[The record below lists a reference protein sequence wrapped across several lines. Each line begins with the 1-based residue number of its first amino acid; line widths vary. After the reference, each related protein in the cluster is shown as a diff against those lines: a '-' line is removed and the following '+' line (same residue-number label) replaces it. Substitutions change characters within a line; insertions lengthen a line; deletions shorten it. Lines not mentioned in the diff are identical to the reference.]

1 MSAIRIPKLAKYILG
16 GLTGVLAVGHTYTR
30 FGGFGFKNI
39 DLRNYETA
47 PNAPIG
53 SADNTLYKYQNIKLT
68 RHVLYDTVEY
78 SLDIYRPEGVTMNKC
93 VIYSCKP
100 INVIRN

>member
-1 MSAIRIPKLAKYILG
+1 MSAIYVPKLAKYILG
-16 GLTGVLAVGHTYTR
+16 GLTGILAVGHTYTR
-30 FGGFGFKNI
+30 FGGFGYKNI

-53 SADNTLYKYQNIKLT
+53 SADNVKYMYMDIVKT
-68 RHVLYDTVEY
+68 RYVLYDTVEY
-78 SLDIYRPEGVTMNKC
+78 TLDIYRPEGVTGSNH

-100 INVIRN
+100 INVIRD